1 MKADTICSVALACI
15 STGMIFLCWHH
26 STAHISNPAVMY
38 VDEVPIPWTP
48 IHLILGAA
56 ALLCLAVNW
65 SLAIDS
71 VVRLI
76 KQRQA

>member
-1 MKADTICSVALACI
+1 
-15 STGMIFLCWHH
+15 
-26 STAHISNPAVMY
+26 MY